1 MSVAEAGRGQVE
13 VPTTPTGADQRP
25 RTLEAMGGRQGP
37 DGLGAGG
44 AINVQDIEAM
54 PGGQAG
60 VGLGVAGPPGQD
72 PGPVTGGVLDPVG
85 DQAAQGVLAN
95 LAAARIPT
103 RAADPCHHSL
113 GVTRNRLEAAVVGEG
128 VVQGQD
134 GDAAGGIANGGVAQL
149 PAGAGSSGVLRSGGA
164 LVLQEAGGAAAAT
177 AGGLGQGAG
186 RPGLAVGAGLGI
198 GGLQPGPDRATAGR
212 LRSGGQRSP
221 PGADGSR
228 CMVVIGSGV
237 AASNRRG
244 LGGWPAGSSVPT
256 PFLAAAWVTRR
267 VTSPASPFNPSSMA
281 RTARGMAAAM
291 ARATRSGWA
300 WATLP
305 PIEARCRSQP
315 AASHSR
321 RPWRRGGSG

>member
-103 RAADPCHHSL
+103 RAAGPQRRWLIAGDW
-113 GVTRNRLEAAVVGEG
+113 LEVAVVGEG
-128 VVQGQD
+128 MVQGQD
-134 GDAAGGIANGGVAQL
+134 GDAARSIANGGVAQL

-305 PIEARCRSQP
+305 PIEARCRSRP
-315 AASHSR
+315 AASRSR
-321 RPWRRGGSG
+321 PRGRPFGSG